1 MEKHLPIHQVEH
13 WNYIM
18 WSFL

>member
-1 MEKHLPIHQVEH
+1 MEKHLPIHEVEH